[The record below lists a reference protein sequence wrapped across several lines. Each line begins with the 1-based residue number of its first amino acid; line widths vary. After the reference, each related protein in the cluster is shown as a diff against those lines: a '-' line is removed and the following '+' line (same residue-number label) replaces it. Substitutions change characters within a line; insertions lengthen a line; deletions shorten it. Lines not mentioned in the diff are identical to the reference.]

1 MKAFTDKMM
10 AFWSEL
16 DPRRRAQLGV
26 ALVVTLAILIGV
38 GVWSSSPSWTPV
50 LEGRS
55 YEELLDGAAALEQA
69 EVRFRIKDGALQ
81 VPAPQLGSAQA
92 AMNATGQQPGLDD
105 VEALPVGLTPGA
117 QSWAFLRA
125 REGDLAQAVNSIQG
139 VAASRVHLVPSREP
153 LFRGEEEPARASVF
167 VRLRP
172 GRMLEPSQVRAITN
186 LVSGAVEGLTSD
198 RVAVIDDKGTLL
210 ADGEGRSEASTG
222 SLSELLE
229 YQIQLE
235 RRYERAVA
243 QSLMPVL
250 GFEGGFSA
258 TATVDVDQTS
268 AERIS
273 EQLDPK
279 IQALKTEQIEESSSE
294 RKEAGGVPGVDA
306 NVPERPATG
315 AGATSQESSAI
326 SSTFEYPRVNEVI
339 HRPPGHIQRV
349 SVAVQVDSSKVA
361 ALAESAGLTPE
372 QIQAEIQRTVQAA
385 VGMDESRNDNVSVQF
400 LPFTPV
406 ELEEAEAGMISAP
419 LAIQSAMPYVLAA
432 LATVLTFLFVVRPL
446 VASVTSA
453 PSPPAEEEAPV
464 QREGLRP
471 EEDLATRIRHLIDGF
486 EPVNAEDLSDLIAQ
500 QPQAAAKVLKQW
512 QRAS

>member
-1 MKAFTDKMM
+1 MKAFTEKLM

-16 DPRRRAQLGV
+16 DTRRRAQLGV
-26 ALVVTLAILIGV
+26 ALVVTLFVLIGV
-38 GVWSSSPSWTPV
+38 GVWSSDASWTPV

-55 YEELLDGAAALEQA
+55 YDELLDGAAALEQA
-69 EVRFRIKDGALQ
+69 EVRFRIKDGALE
-81 VPAPQLGSAQA
+81 VPATQLGAAKA

-153 LFRGEEEPARASVF
+153 LFRGEQEPARASVF

-210 ADGEGRSEASTG
+210 ADGEGRSDAGAG

-258 TATVDVDQTS
+258 TATVDVDKTS

-279 IQALKTEQIEESSSE
+279 IQALKTEQIEETSSE
-294 RKEAGGVPGVDA
+294 RQEPGGVPGVDA
-306 NVPERPATG
+306 NVPERPAAG

-326 SSTFEYPRVNEVI
+326 SSTFEYPRINEVV

-349 SVAVQVDSSKVA
+349 SVAVQVDSNKVTS
-361 ALAESAGLTPE
+361 LAEAAGLTPE
-372 QIQAEIQRTVQAA
+372 QIQAEIERTVQAA
-385 VGMDESRNDNVSVQF
+385 VGMDASRNDNVSVQF

-406 ELEEAEAGMISAP
+406 EMEEASASLLSAP
-419 LAIQSAMPYVLAA
+419 VAIQGVLPYALAA

-446 VASVTSA
+446 MTSVTTA
-453 PSPPAEEEAPV
+453 PPPPVEEEEAV
-464 QREGLRP
+464 QRERVRP
-471 EEDLATRIRHLIDGF
+471 EEDLAKRIRQLIDGF
-486 EPVNAEDLSDLIAQ
+486 EPVDAEELSDLIAQ
-500 QPQAAAKVLKQW
+500 KPQAAAKVLKQW